1 MLSKKQTESL
11 QLSIDFERNKIIA
24 KQQVT
29 IETEID
35 IEELYKYD
43 PDEPWWN
50 RQILPNYLSRY
61 WVTYWELHGFLPKP
75 SNEEHRSL
83 AEQSEPTWQQISTVA
98 IPILGG
104 RQTN

>member
-1 MLSKKQTESL
+1 MLSKRQTESL

-50 RQILPNYLSRY
+50 R
-61 WVTYWELHGFLPKP
+61 
-75 SNEEHRSL
+75 
-83 AEQSEPTWQQISTVA
+83 
-98 IPILGG
+98 
-104 RQTN
+104 